1 MRRSHFARLL
11 IAAVLIGGAFGGAL
25 AGGVAMGRD
34 QGREE
39 AARDLQAQMGQLAS
53 RFRTEDT
60 QQDAPG
66 QSPALPEGLGGLMGR
81 GGGTMGSVVSVE
93 GSTLTVATMGGS
105 VTVLTGNST
114 SIQVMGEGSLD
125 DIVPGNMVTITGEEN
140 AEGIVEAT
148 AISIVASAMGPGFR
162 GR

>member
-1 MRRSHFARLL
+1 L

-25 AGGVAMGRD
+25 VGGVAMGRD

-39 AARDLQAQMGQLAS
+39 AARDLQAQMGQFVARPS
-53 RFRTEDT
+53 AAGT
-60 QQDAPG
+60 QQETPQQGSTPSFGDF
-66 QSPALPEGLGGLMGR
+66 GGLMGR
-81 GGGTMGSVVSVE
+81 GGTMGSVVSIE

-140 AEGIVEAT
+140 AEGMIEAT

>member
-11 IAAVLIGGAFGGAL
+11 IAVVLVGSAFGGAL

-34 QGREE
+34 QGRKE
-39 AARDLQAQMGQLAS
+39 AARDLQAQMGQFGARLG
-53 RFRTEDT
+53 TEDT
-60 QQDAPG
+60 QQDVPG
-66 QSPALPEGLGGLMGR
+66 QSPALPGGFGGLMGR
-81 GGGTMGSVVSVE
+81 GGTMGSVESIE
-93 GSTLTVATMGGS
+93 GHMVTVATMDGS
-105 VTVLTGNST
+105 VSVLTGNST

-140 AEGIVEAT
+140 AEGIIEAT
-148 AISIVASAMGPGFR
+148 AISIVSSAMGPGFR